1 MTNATSTHITLILD
15 RSGSM
20 GDIQDDIIGGVNAF
34 FATQAAQP
42 GPVTATL
49 VQFDGQDPFEL
60 LADNVPVAEVRP
72 LSAATYVPR
81 ADTPLLDAIGNGIH
95 RLEKQLAALPAA
107 DRPGG
112 IVFVIVTDGME
123 NASRKFTRAHIADL
137 IKAKQSAGWEFV
149 FLSSDLSAVQEARG
163 FNVDVDSSIRFS
175 KRQTRE
181 SLEMA
186 AEKVVVYHQSRGK
199 VKFSDAD
206 RKRAD
211 DGA

>member
-1 MTNATSTHITLILD
+1 MTNAKSTHITLILD

-34 FATQAAQP
+34 FATQAAQD

-72 LSAATYVPR
+72 LTAATYVPR

-95 RLEKQLAALPAA
+95 RLEKQLAALPAEA
-107 DRPGG
+107 RPGG

-123 NASRKFTRAHIADL
+123 NASRKFTRAHVADL
-137 IKAKQSAGWEFV
+137 IKAKQAAGWEFV

-163 FNVDVDSSIRFS
+163 FNVQTDSSIRFS
-175 KRQTRE
+175 KRNTRE
-181 SLEMA
+181 SMEVA
-186 AEKVVVYHQSRGK
+186 AEKVVVYHQRRER
-199 VKFSDAD
+199 VKFSDGE
-206 RKRAD
+206 RKRLD